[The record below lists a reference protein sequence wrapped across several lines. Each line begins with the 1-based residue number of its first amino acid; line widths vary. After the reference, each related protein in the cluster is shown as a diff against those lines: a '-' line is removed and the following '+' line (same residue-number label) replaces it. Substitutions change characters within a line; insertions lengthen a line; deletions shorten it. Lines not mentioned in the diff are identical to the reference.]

1 MNTIYC
7 MEFPTAYG
15 TKKLSV
21 VAQDVTTL
29 DCGIDVLTTS
39 AFARS
44 YTPTPGTLFYALA
57 KVGVKVS
64 SLAREPYIDLREQG
78 DVWLSREIENY
89 DCPFRRIGCIE
100 SQYSMEKEFRFKLRE
115 ERLLGAIKSY
125 FYMLDIAAASGVR
138 METIAL
144 PLLGTGS
151 QRISQ
156 TLIVTPLLNECVA
169 FLKRNESVQHLLFVE
184 RNVEKAMLF
193 VETIKN
199 SYALFRETTEAA
211 HPKAEENTPPMA
223 FISYTTPNR
232 NVADNL
238 CFKLE
243 SRGIKVWYA
252 PRNVEG
258 PYAAAIA
265 AAIERAD
272 FFVVI
277 LSQDSMV
284 SEHMLNE
291 IDLAF
296 KRLPNHIK
304 FKPLRIDTS
313 ELAPSFN
320 YYLSRQHWMD
330 AHLPPLETRLNE
342 FVESLVRE
350 WKS

>member
-1 MNTIYC
+1 

-39 AFARS
+39 AFAQS
-44 YTPTPGTLFYALA
+44 YVPTPGSIFYALA
-57 KVGVKVS
+57 KIGVKVS
-64 SLAREPYIDLREQG
+64 SLARDPYIDLR
-78 DVWLSREIENY
+78 DPSNIWLSQRIENY

-100 SQYSMEKEFRFKLRE
+100 SQYSFGSNGRHCLDES
-115 ERLLGAIKSY
+115 RLLSAIKSY
-125 FYMLDIAAASGVR
+125 FYMLDIASASGVR
-138 METIAL
+138 METVAM

-193 VETIKN
+193 VETIKK
-199 SYALFRETTEAA
+199 SYALFRETAEAIPA
-211 HPKAEENTPPMA
+211 KAEENTPPMA

-258 PYAAAIA
+258 PYAASIA
-265 AAIERAD
+265 SAIERAN
-272 FFVVI
+272 FFIVV

-304 FKPLRIDTS
+304 FKPLRIDTA

>member
-1 MNTIYC
+1 
-7 MEFPTAYG
+7 
-15 TKKLSV
+15 
-21 VAQDVTTL
+21 
-29 DCGIDVLTTS
+29 
-39 AFARS
+39 
-44 YTPTPGTLFYALA
+44 
-57 KVGVKVS
+57 
-64 SLAREPYIDLREQG
+64 
-78 DVWLSREIENY
+78 
-89 DCPFRRIGCIE
+89 
-100 SQYSMEKEFRFKLRE
+100 
-115 ERLLGAIKSY
+115 
-125 FYMLDIAAASGVR
+125 
-138 METIAL
+138 
-144 PLLGTGS
+144 
-151 QRISQ
+151 
-156 TLIVTPLLNECVA
+156 
-169 FLKRNESVQHLLFVE
+169 
-184 RNVEKAMLF
+184 
-193 VETIKN
+193 
-199 SYALFRETTEAA
+199 
-211 HPKAEENTPPMA
+211 MA

-304 FKPLRIDTS
+304 FNPLRIDTS